1 MILFFLPS
9 PAPTRRGA
17 GQDWLQPTAGA
28 PARLDMSV
36 TTVTNLIGKIYVSS
50 GAGTTVHSTNTS
62 SGSQSR
68 LFSLWPKGHRRKW
81 AEPCR
86 TNAPLLHWCSRSGLY
101 VQTPSSRS
109 GLQRHKHTQKLLPA
123 YTQCC
128 YSLFLFVQWWSV
140 FNRQRFLLKKKTI
153 STDDDSSLWINHNDQ
168 KHNDMFL
175 MT

>member
-1 MILFFLPS
+1 MKLIKKLIVLWDQSDHDSIFFLPS

-36 TTVTNLIGKIYVSS
+36 TTVSNLIGKIYVSS
-50 GAGTTVHSTNTS
+50 GAGTAVHSTNTS
-62 SGSQSR
+62 YGSQSR

-81 AEPCR
+81 AEACR

-109 GLQRHKHTQKLLPA
+109 GLQRHKHTQEVTARIHAVLL
-123 YTQCC
+123 
-128 YSLFLFVQWWSV
+128 LFILIRTVMI
-140 FNRQRFLLKKKTI
+140 RF
-153 STDDDSSLWINHNDQ
+153 Q
-168 KHNDMFL
+168 
-175 MT
+175 

>member
-50 GAGTTVHSTNTS
+50 GAGTAVHSTNTS

-109 GLQRHKHTQKLLPA
+109 GLQRHKHTHRSYCPHTRSAVTLYSYSYSDDPFSIGRGSAWKRKRSVLMMTLLSGSI
-123 YTQCC
+123 TMIR
-128 YSLFLFVQWWSV
+128 
-140 FNRQRFLLKKKTI
+140 NT
-153 STDDDSSLWINHNDQ
+153 
-168 KHNDMFL
+168 
-175 MT
+175 MTCS